1 MRAELRVFSDFMNN
15 STTCTF
21 IGDTF
26 ETEIFDERIDP
37 EKATSVNYYRVEG
50 RTATFSIPPDT
61 AVHNL
66 LRNRRLYKHAISREL
81 TRIAVKIYND
91 NDDVVFFGV
100 VKYTYTYDKFS
111 NIIKGITA
119 CDMILIIAKYW
130 QPFFSERVNT
140 GEQYILNDA
149 IEFTLGTDENSPKRL
164 DAYFPFGINFSYLF
178 EIDYFGFNA
187 EQILVSDLRDV
198 FYNDGQALYPGEE
211 EIGLFGIYSDVDIE
225 NGQDLQ
231 LHRIVSLGFKVIE
244 NRLDLTAMFYEYRN
258 QQNPSPDGTTDYFG
272 REKINMKT
280 FLFTP
285 GGQYQITNDI
295 AISRNPT
302 KDYSEYVDDGDR
314 LIDTEFFGRGY
325 EVKKEWTTVF
335 QNDTYNIT
343 ALMTEVN
350 YVGGSF
356 WNLYFTGTAAQDLIE
371 FSSSDKISM
380 KNALSGCL
388 LINNMTIL
396 QDVSQDNLVLNIV
409 NKLKTQEN
417 EPIHYA
423 TDSNSRIIETD
434 LSGATYNNSLLDQ
447 FIFGVDIRG
456 IIEEY
461 YSNLF
466 NKYSIKAEIIIP
478 RKSTLKIGDTIQ
490 YDGKSYVIMEL
501 DRNYQ
506 STFYKATCYGEE

>member
-1 MRAELRVFSDFMNN
+1 MRAEFRVFTAFVDN
-15 STTCTF
+15 TTACTF

-26 ETEIFDERIDP
+26 ETEIFDEKIDI
-37 EKATSVNYYRVEG
+37 EKATSVNYYQIEG
-50 RTATFSIPPDT
+50 RTATFSIPPGT
-61 AVHNL
+61 AVHSL
-66 LRNRRLYKHAISREL
+66 LRNRKLYKHTISREL

-91 NDDVVFFGV
+91 NDDTVFFGV
-100 VKYTYTYDKFS
+100 VKYNYTYDRFS
-111 NIIKGITA
+111 NIIENVTA
-119 CDMILIIAKYW
+119 CDMVLVIAKYW
-130 QPFFSERVNT
+130 QPFFPDRVNT

-164 DAYFPFGINFSYLF
+164 DAYFPFGINFSYFF

-187 EQILVSDLRDV
+187 DQILVTDLRDV
-198 FYNDGQALYPGEE
+198 FYNDGQSLYQGEE
-211 EIGLFGIYSDVDIE
+211 QVGLFGIYSDTDIE

-244 NRLDLTAMFYEYRN
+244 DRLDLTAMFYEYRR

-295 AISRNPT
+295 STSRNPT
-302 KDYSEYVDDGDR
+302 KDYSEYIDDRDR
-314 LIDTEFFGRGY
+314 LIDTEFFNRGY

-335 QNDTYNIT
+335 QNDIYNIT
-343 ALMTEVN
+343 APLIESN
-350 YVGGSF
+350 YINESF
-356 WNLYFTGTAAQDLIE
+356 WNVYFSGTVAQDLIE
-371 FSSSDKISM
+371 FSSDNKIST
-380 KNALSGCL
+380 KDALSGCL

-396 QDVSQDNLVLNIV
+396 QDANQNNLVLNVV
-409 NKLKTQEN
+409 NKLKIQEN
-417 EPIHYA
+417 NPSYYA
-423 TDSNSRIIETD
+423 SDNNSRIIETD
-434 LSGATYNNSLLDQ
+434 LSVAAYDNSLLDQ

-478 RKSTLKIGDTIQ
+478 RKSTLRIGDTIR
-490 YDGKSYVIMEL
+490 YNGKDYVIMEL

-506 STFYKATCYGEE
+506 NEFYKATCYGEE